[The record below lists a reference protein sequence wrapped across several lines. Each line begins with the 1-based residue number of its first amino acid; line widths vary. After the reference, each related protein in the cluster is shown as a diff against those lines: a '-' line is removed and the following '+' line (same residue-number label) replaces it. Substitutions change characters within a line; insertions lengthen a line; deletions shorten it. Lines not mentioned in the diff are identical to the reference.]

1 MQEATEVS
9 TLGDIFEPISQIE
22 TVETICEY
30 EEIIS
35 ETEQCMTVQQST
47 PILLTENPIHT
58 NESQIPT
65 VQVNFCQK
73 LLFLHQLTHNMT
85 IDCSLLMKIV
95 SLEYLQNMLCTQIV
109 VFVLL

>member
-47 PILLTENPIHT
+47 PILLTENPIHS

-85 IDCSLLMKIV
+85 TNCSLNYKF
-95 SLEYLQNMLCTQIV
+95 NT
-109 VFVLL
+109 